1 MKSKKGVI
9 ITVVVLIA
17 ITIASFSVW
26 QIPESSKM
34 TIVVTD
40 FESHLDGIDARH
52 QIITNAIDTSLLK
65 MIDGN
70 LSPEKLISE
79 AEISSSQIN
88 SQIIELVESD
98 APDEWQKSY
107 LNYLESLRSSN
118 SYIREI
124 IIVANSQIE
133 DFDNDEIDA
142 MLKKIKNLQDESIKY
157 AEFSLQSRP

>member
-1 MKSKKGVI
+1 VKSKKGVI

-133 DFDNDEIDA
+133 DLDNDEIDA

>member
-142 MLKKIKNLQDESIKY
+142 MLKNIKNLQDESIKY

>member
-133 DFDNDEIDA
+133 DLDNDEIDA
-142 MLKKIKNLQDESIKY
+142 MLKKIKNLQDESIKS

>member
-133 DFDNDEIDA
+133 DLDNDEIDA

>member
-1 MKSKKGVI
+1 MKSKKGIAITAVI
-9 ITVVVLIA
+9 LVA

-26 QIPESSKM
+26 LISDSPKM
-34 TIVVTD
+34 VIVVTD

-133 DFDNDEIDA
+133 DLDNDEIDA

>member
-133 DFDNDEIDA
+133 DLDNDEIDA
-142 MLKKIKNLQDESIKY
+142 MLKKIKKLKKKDSFVYLKT
-157 AEFSLQSRP
+157 